1 MSTTLLSHPP
11 DDAATPRVCDER
23 WPLSQ
28 TQQDIL
34 LRQELLGSAIYNI
47 GLTVTI
53 DGALDVLVLQRAIQE
68 VAAAEP
74 MLRARVV
81 ETTEGPRWQIAPAQS
96 WRLPYTDFFTETHNP
111 DRAAQIAAQT
121 IEAIKTE
128 PTPPQGSTLWKS
140 ALYRTAAQ
148 RYAWLLCFNH
158 LLLDGYGVMR
168 VGQRIAQRY
177 NELLDNPLSAPPE
190 PGPSYARFLER
201 EQAYLQSARFERD
214 HSFWQHRIAG
224 AQSLGAVSAPDLE
237 TPPAPVVH
245 QWRVCPSTWTQYLQQ
260 VAEHGLTP
268 AQSVHL
274 FLATYIARVTGQA
287 EVLIGMPLH
296 NRKDALDKQTVG
308 LFANSLPLRLNTAD
322 DDLPSLMRALA
333 EDTRQILR
341 HQQYPLDRVL
351 ARQQPRQG
359 IVGMHFDLMVSFE
372 DFDPHAT
379 LGDARLSFAP
389 FSGQPGFA
397 PIAAY
402 VRQYG
407 DSENLPIDLVIDPR
421 APAAL
426 RHTEFLSTRLDQ
438 HLAELIAHSQH
449 RLRDLDLLC
458 AQERAALAALNHTAL
473 PRPAPQC
480 MHLLVAEQAR
490 ATPQAVAVRFG
501 DTQLSYAEL
510 EQAANRLAHT
520 LRGLGVQRDVL
531 VPVIMERRAELVV
544 ALLAVLKAGG
554 AYVPLDADLPPERL
568 QRILHDTQARVVL
581 AQPSLHPA
589 VRAAAASQGNAGPPQ
604 VFLTPSGGGLGAA
617 RPWERSNPPQLVDV
631 DLTPPYG
638 DVDAPIT
645 DSTPDDLALVIFTSG
660 STGQPKGV
668 MIPHRALCNH
678 KLWNARVL
686 QFGPHDRL
694 LQKSSL
700 SFDASISEFFM
711 PLICGAAVHLAPPGL
726 QRDLPALLQT
736 VREQGI
742 THLTLA
748 PSTAR
753 ALVDDPQLPA
763 CASLRYVQFGGEPL
777 DAALAARFQAL
788 LPQAT
793 LLNYYGPSETTEDST
808 LYVVDDPI
816 TQTRGNLP
824 VGRPIDNT
832 RAYVLDAQLRQMPFD
847 VTGEIC
853 IAGLGVAR
861 GYLGQ
866 PELTAQRFLPDPFCP
881 GERLYRTGDLGYW
894 SADGQLHLVGR
905 NDEQIKIRG
914 FRIEIGE
921 IERRLAAHPAVAQ
934 AAVISWTP
942 RENDPQLAAYVV
954 WREGHDLTSVAALRQ
969 TLQISLPHYMAPS
982 AWQVLPALPL
992 TPSGKI
998 DKRALP
1004 APQLEAATTLPRLSP
1019 RTPTEQTLWAIW
1031 HEVLGTEAFGVLDH
1045 FFELGGH
1052 SLTLT
1057 QVRSRIQQHFGIE
1070 LPLADLFTHL
1080 TLAELAAH
1088 IDQRQHPASPADAIP
1103 AVNRS
1108 GLLPASLSQR
1118 RMWVIQHFHPE
1129 SVAYNITAP
1138 VRLKGPFNL
1147 SLFERALDLLIAR
1160 HEGLR
1165 TQFAL
1170 RGEEPVQIILPALR
1184 VQPDYRDLRSLD
1196 ATERENVARQTA
1208 SALLAQPFDL
1218 SAAPLFRISI
1228 LQMQDDEQVLFW
1240 VFHHAIADNWA
1251 LAVLSRETLQI
1262 YAALLQG
1269 CTDPADMGLA
1279 PLRTQYADYAAW
1291 QRSAPV
1297 SAARESHLQAWLQK
1311 LEGLADLPLPTDY
1324 PRPTQPS
1331 FLGHTLYTPLSEPLQ
1346 RALQSYGARHG
1357 VTPFMVLLASFNV
1370 LLARL
1375 SSRTDIAVG
1384 TPIANR
1390 HHAATEQLVGTLV
1403 NTLVMRNTVEPQATF
1418 DQLMQQVR
1426 ATALHAYAHQDAPFD
1441 ELVERLGAQRADHPQ
1456 DLVRV
1461 LFNVLNAPAGQLA
1474 DVPFTYEAFD
1484 FDRVAAQFDLSI
1496 HVDTEF
1502 THRIQLEYATDLFS
1516 LDTAQR
1522 LLDSYVFLTGQL
1534 LAQPALPVSSHAL
1547 VTPAQRAVLG
1557 EWNATPQP
1565 LTAPLTLPAALQLN
1579 APDRRDRLALTD
1591 ALGHTLRYGE
1601 LHARALGIAHHL
1613 RQMGVGRGDRVGL
1626 CLHRHADMLAALLGV
1641 LQSGAAYVPLDPGFP
1656 PERLH
1661 YMASDAQ
1668 LRCLLTQTALLPL
1681 MADAD
1686 VPQLA
1691 LDSAPLAGLHRDA
1704 PLPPDPACDARPD
1717 DPAYL
1722 IYTSGSTG
1730 RPKGVEV
1737 PHRAVVNF
1745 LRSMAREPGLQSD
1758 DVLLAVTTLSFDI
1771 AVLELLL
1778 PLTVGARVVL
1788 ADHAQSRDPF
1798 ALRDLLQTSQAT
1810 VLQATPSTWR
1820 MLLDV
1825 GWPGNPDPSRRPRL
1839 RAFIG
1844 GEALPADLAPRL
1856 LAACAE
1862 VWNLYGPTETTVWST
1877 CWRVQPGQPIVIG
1890 RPIANTQVWI
1900 LDPQG
1905 QLCPIGTPGEIHI
1918 GGAGVTLGYFQRPEL
1933 TAERFI
1939 PDPFSAD
1946 PQARLYKTGDLGR
1959 WRHDGQLE
1967 HLGRLDH
1974 QVKIRG
1980 FRIELGEIEAALRE
1994 QPGVA
1999 TCVLTTHAPSP
2010 EDVRLVAYLVAKPG
2024 CAPNPADLRQA
2035 LRARLP
2041 DYMVPQHLVPL
2052 DALPLLPNGKLDRA
2066 ALPAPQTATPA
2077 AHTRQAA
2084 RLPSTPQEQQIAAI
2098 WRGLLGVERVQLTD
2112 NFFDLGGHSLLA
2124 MRAVIA
2130 IEQQLGW
2137 RVAPRRLIFESLG
2150 QLARPSAAHGSAAE
2164 PNPA

>member
-1 MSTTLLSHPP
+1 MSTTLLSHLP
-11 DDAATPRVCDER
+11 DADATPRACDER

-47 GLTVTI
+47 GLTVSI

-81 ETTEGPRWQIAPAQS
+81 ERTEGPRWQIAWAQS
-96 WRLPYTDFFTETHNP
+96 WRLPYTDFFSETHNP
-111 DRAAQIAAQT
+111 DRAAQLAAQA

-128 PTPPQGSTLWKS
+128 PTPPQGPLLWKS

-177 NELLDNPLSAPPE
+177 NELLDNPLSAPPQ
-190 PGPSYARFLER
+190 PGPDYARFLER

-214 HSFWQHRIAG
+214 HTFWQNRIAS
-224 AQSLGAVSAPDLE
+224 AQTLAAVSAPDLQ
-237 TPPAPVVH
+237 TPPEPLVH
-245 QWRVCPSTWTQYLQQ
+245 QWRVSPSTWAHYLQQ
-260 VAEHGLTP
+260 AAEQGLTP
-268 AQSVHL
+268 AQGVHF

-287 EVLIGMPLH
+287 DVLIGMPLH

-308 LFANSLPLRLNTAD
+308 LFANTLPLRLNTAEGD
-322 DDLPSLMRALA
+322 RLPSLMRALA

-341 HQQYPLDRVL
+341 HQQYPLDRAL
-351 ARQQPRQG
+351 ARQPPRQG
-359 IVGMHFDLMVSFE
+359 IAGMHFDLMVSFE

-379 LGDARLSFAP
+379 LGNARLSFAP

-407 DSENLPIDLVIDPR
+407 DSENRPIDLVIDPR

-426 RHTEFLSTRLDQ
+426 RHTEFLSARLDQ
-438 HLAELIAHSQH
+438 HLAELIAHPQA

-458 AQERAALAALNHTAL
+458 AQERAALAALNHTAQA
-473 PRPAPQC
+473 RPAPQC

-490 ATPQAVAVRFG
+490 ATPQAAAVRFG

-531 VPVIMERRAELVV
+531 VPVIMERRVELVV

-568 QRILHDTQARVVL
+568 QRILLDTQARVVL
-581 AQPSLHPA
+581 AQRSLHAA
-589 VRAAAASQGNAGPPQ
+589 VRAAAASE
-604 VFLTPSGGGLGAA
+604 T
-617 RPWERSNPPQLVDV
+617 PQLLDA

-638 DVDAPIT
+638 DVDAPVT

-726 QRDLPALLQT
+726 QRDLPALLQF

-763 CASLRYVQFGGEPL
+763 CTSLRYVQFGGEPL
-777 DAALAARFQAL
+777 DAALAARFQSL

-808 LYVVDDPI
+808 LYVVDGPI

-832 RAYVLDAQLRQMPFD
+832 RAYVLDEQLRQMPFD

-853 IAGLGVAR
+853 IAGPGVAR

-934 AAVISWTP
+934 AAVVSWKP
-942 RENDPQLAAYVV
+942 RENDPQLAAYIV
-954 WREGHDLTSVAALRQ
+954 WREGHDLASVAALRQ
-969 TLQISLPHYMAPS
+969 TLQISLPHYMVPS
-982 AWQVLPALPL
+982 AWQVLPSLPL

-1004 APQLEAATTLPRLSP
+1004 VPQLEAATTLPRLSP

-1080 TLAELAAH
+1080 TLAELAAQ
-1088 IDQRQHPASPADAIP
+1088 IDQRQHLASPADVIP
-1103 AVNRS
+1103 AVDRS
-1108 GLLPASLSQR
+1108 GLLPTSLSQR

-1138 VRLKGPFNL
+1138 VRLKGAFNL

-1165 TQFAL
+1165 TQFVL

-1184 VQPDYRDLRSLD
+1184 VQPDYRDLRSLH
-1196 ATERENVARQTA
+1196 AAERENAARQIA

-1228 LQMQDDEQVLFW
+1228 LQMQDDERVLLW

-1262 YAALLQG
+1262 YAALLRG

-1291 QRSAPV
+1291 QRSATV

-1311 LEGLADLPLPTDY
+1311 LEGLTDLPLPTDY
-1324 PRPTQPS
+1324 PRPAQPS
-1331 FLGHTLYTPLSEPLQ
+1331 FMGHTIYAPLSEPLQ
-1346 RALQSYGARHG
+1346 RALQGYGARHG

-1375 SSRTDIAVG
+1375 SRRTDIAVG

-1441 ELVERLGAQRADHPQ
+1441 ELVDRLGAQRADHPQ

-1522 LLDSYVFLTGQL
+1522 LLDSYVFLTEQL

-1547 VTPAQRAVLG
+1547 VTSTQRAVLG
-1557 EWNATPQP
+1557 EWNTTPQP
-1565 LTAPLTLPAALQLN
+1565 LTAPLTLPAALQLD
-1579 APDRRDRLALTD
+1579 APDRRSRLALTD

-1626 CLHRHADMLAALLGV
+1626 CLHRQADMLAALLGV

-1661 YMASDAQ
+1661 YMATDAQ

-1681 MADAD
+1681 LANAD

-1691 LDSAPLAGLHRDA
+1691 LDSAPLAGLRRDA
-1704 PLPPDPACDARPD
+1704 PLPPDPARDARPE

-1730 RPKGVEV
+1730 QPKGVEV

-1758 DVLLAVTTLSFDI
+1758 NVLLAVTTLSFDI

-1778 PLTVGARVVL
+1778 PLTAGARVVL

-1798 ALRDLLQTSQAT
+1798 ALRDLLQTSLAT

-1825 GWPGNPDPSRRPRL
+1825 GWPGNPDPSRPPRL

-1946 PQARLYKTGDLGR
+1946 TQASLYKTGDLGR

-1994 QPGVA
+1994 QAGVA
-1999 TCVLTTHAPSP
+1999 TCVLTTYAPTP

-2024 CAPNPADLRQA
+2024 AATNPADLRQA

-2052 DALPLLPNGKLDRA
+2052 DALPLLPNGKHDRA
-2066 ALPAPQTATPA
+2066 ALPAPQAAAPT
-2077 AHTRQAA
+2077 AHTRQAS

-2098 WRGLLGVERVQLTD
+2098 WRELLGVERVQLTD

-2137 RVAPRRLIFESLG
+2137 RIAPRRLIFESLG
-2150 QLARPSAAHGSAAE
+2150 QLARPGAAE
-2164 PNPA
+2164 PHTV